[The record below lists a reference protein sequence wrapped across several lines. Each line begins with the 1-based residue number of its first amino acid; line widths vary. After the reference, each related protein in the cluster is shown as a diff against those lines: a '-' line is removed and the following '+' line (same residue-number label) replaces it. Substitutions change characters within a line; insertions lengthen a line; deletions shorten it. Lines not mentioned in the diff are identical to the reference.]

1 MSTDDTPGEDP
12 VAAALT
18 EGSAYERLR
27 VQRVSVF
34 PWSLGEKLQRLGVVL
49 LAFGVAVGAF
59 ALVSPDGMTIPV
71 DPGTVPTYTSLVA
84 FIALATLALVALVL
98 SILGIVR
105 EHDEPL
111 SDERAETILVVEEL
125 CALAGF
131 VTGGTTAAIA
141 VTFCLAPYAGPEAV
155 SWLVTTLERSPYAA
169 VETVYPIV
177 PATLAPVALLLGVV
191 CLFAGRRWQA
201 Q

>member
-1 MSTDDTPGEDP
+1 MSTDDTRGEDP

-34 PWSLGEKLQRLGVVL
+34 PWSLGEKLQWLGVVL

-59 ALVSPDGMTIPV
+59 AFVTPNGTTVPV
-71 DPGTVPTYTSLVA
+71 DPGTVPTYTSMVA
-84 FIALATLALVALVL
+84 LIALATLGLVALVL
-98 SILGIVR
+98 SILGVVR
-105 EHDEPL
+105 ERDEPL

-125 CALAGF
+125 CALTGF

-141 VTFCLAPYAGPEAV
+141 VTFCLVPFTGPEAV
-155 SWLVTTLERSPYAA
+155 TWLATTLERSPYAA
-169 VETVYPIV
+169 IETVYPIV
-177 PATLAPVALLLGVV
+177 PTTLATVALLLGAV
-191 CLFAGRRWQA
+191 CLLAGRRWQT

>member
-1 MSTDDTPGEDP
+1 MRTDDTRDDDP

-34 PWSLGEKLQRLGVVL
+34 PWSLAEKLQRLGVVL
-49 LAFGVAVGAF
+49 FAFGVAVGVFAF
-59 ALVSPDGMTIPV
+59 VSPDGMNILV

-84 FIALATLALVALVL
+84 LTALAMLALVALVL
-98 SILGIVR
+98 SILGVLR
-105 EHDEPL
+105 EHSDSL

-125 CALAGF
+125 CALTGF

-141 VTFCLAPYAGPEAV
+141 VGFCLVPYAGPEAV

-169 VETVYPIV
+169 VETAYPIV
-177 PATLAPVALLLGVV
+177 PATLTPAALLLGAV
-191 CLFAGRRWQA
+191 CLLAGRRWQT